1 MEKGFLQKRLFF
13 FEWSTVKMFV
23 LYNVPKQGGKFCLIF
38 FERKNIW
45 QKTLNFFFIGGLFYI
60 TLVEI

>member
-45 QKTLNFFFIGGLFYI
+45 QKHLIFFSSAAFFI
-60 TLVEI
+60 